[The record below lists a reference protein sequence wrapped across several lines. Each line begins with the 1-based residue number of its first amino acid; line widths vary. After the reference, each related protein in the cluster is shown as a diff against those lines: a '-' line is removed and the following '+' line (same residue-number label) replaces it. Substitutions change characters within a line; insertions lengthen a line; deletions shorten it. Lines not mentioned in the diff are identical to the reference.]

1 LRDLREQL
9 PVQGVLH
16 GAQVQFAQIPQEQ
29 QTRFGASHHHL
40 VDSLP
45 LRGQDAGG
53 GAGRVGEAVGE
64 RGFGQA
70 LDVFAGPL
78 GEVGG
83 DVVDLVF
90 GAMAVGHGCQ
100 LLGKVLLAVVESVE
114 RKGEAVH

>member
-1 LRDLREQL
+1 
-9 PVQGVLH
+9 
-16 GAQVQFAQIPQEQ
+16 
-29 QTRFGASHHHL
+29 
-40 VDSLP
+40 
-45 LRGQDAGG
+45 
-53 GAGRVGEAVGE
+53 
-64 RGFGQA
+64 

>member
-29 QTRFGASHHHL
+29 QTRFGTMRRRLGAF
-40 VDSLP
+40 LP

-53 GAGRVGEAVGE
+53 GGREVEAVGV
-64 RGFGQA
+64 RCFGQA

-78 GEVGG
+78 GEVGS
-83 DVVDLVF
+83 DVADLVF
-90 GAMAVGHGCQ
+90 GAMAFGHGRQ
-100 LLGKVLLAVVESVE
+100 LLGKVHLAVVESVE
-114 RKGEAVH
+114 GEGEAVH